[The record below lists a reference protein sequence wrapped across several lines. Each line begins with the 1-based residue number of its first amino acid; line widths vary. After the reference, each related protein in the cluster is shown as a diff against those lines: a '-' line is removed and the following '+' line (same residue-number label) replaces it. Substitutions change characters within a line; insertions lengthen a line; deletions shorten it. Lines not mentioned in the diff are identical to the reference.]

1 MLLPMFYLAGRV
13 YRELGQGLENICSA
27 LRTDNLL
34 MLEFTVNPDDKMIK
48 LTGLEDRFV
57 LKGAAD

>member
-1 MLLPMFYLAGRV
+1 M
-13 YRELGQGLENICSA
+13 GQGLENICSA

-57 LKGAAD
+57 LKGAADYSEKSDYQVE

>member
-1 MLLPMFYLAGRV
+1 
-13 YRELGQGLENICSA
+13 
-27 LRTDNLL
+27 